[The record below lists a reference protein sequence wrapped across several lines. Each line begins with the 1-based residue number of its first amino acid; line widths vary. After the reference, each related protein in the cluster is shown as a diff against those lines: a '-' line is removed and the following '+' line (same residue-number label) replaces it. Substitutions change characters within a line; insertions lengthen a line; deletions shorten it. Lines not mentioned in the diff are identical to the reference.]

1 MTLLETRLRWYV
13 FNGTETSPMKIC
25 ELLPL
30 FLRLRPWRARSAFCG
45 LIFALT
51 LSGSSFGADSS
62 KNEPLAEVNG
72 ETITTEELNRALGAK
87 LAKLEEQIYDLKR
100 RELDSLVEQRLFAQE
115 AAKRKI
121 SIAAL
126 LDAEVTAKVGLVTEK
141 EIDDFYQANKARI
154 RGDEV
159 DVRQKIRAFL
169 QQQKLASQR
178 ELFVQSLRTQGK
190 VVVHLQPPPV
200 IRVQVSTEGA
210 PVRGAADAPVTIV
223 EFSDFECPFCKQ
235 TQPTLK
241 QLLERYPGKVRLAYR
256 DFPLD
261 SIHPQARRAAEAARC
276 AQDQGKFWE
285 YHDVLFTQSPQLALE
300 DLRRHAGQVGLD
312 VTKFDGCL
320 AAGVHKATVQR
331 DLDEGNRLGI
341 TGTPAFFI
349 NGRTLSGAQ
358 PLEAFTRLIEQELA
372 GVAASGKGK
381 E

>member
-1 MTLLETRLRWYV
+1 ME
-13 FNGTETSPMKIC
+13 IC
-25 ELLPL
+25 ELPL
-30 FLRLRPWRARSAFCG
+30 FSRLRPWRVRVAFCG
-45 LIFALT
+45 LIFTLT

-72 ETITTEELNRALGAK
+72 EAITTEELNRALGAK
-87 LAKLEEQIYDLKR
+87 LAKFEEQIYDLKR
-100 RELDSLVEQRLFAQE
+100 RELDSLIEQRLFAQE

-126 LDAEVTAKVGLVTEK
+126 LDAEVTAKVGIVTEK
-141 EIDDFYQANKARI
+141 EIEDFYQANKARM
-154 RGDEV
+154 RGDEA
-159 DVRQKIRAFL
+159 DLRQKIRAFL
-169 QQQKLASQR
+169 QQQKLNARR
-178 ELFVQSLRTQGK
+178 EAFVESLRSEGR
-190 VVVHLQPPPV
+190 VVVRLQPPAA
-200 IRVQVSTEGA
+200 IRVQVSTEDA
-210 PVRGAADAPVTIV
+210 PVRGPADAPVTIV

-235 TQPTLK
+235 AHPTLK

-300 DLRRHAGQVGLD
+300 DLRRYAGQVGLD
-312 VTKFDGCL
+312 VTTFDGCL

-358 PLEAFTRLIEQELA
+358 PLDAFTRLIDQELA

>member
-1 MTLLETRLRWYV
+1 MPEKKHHLLEIRLRWYV
-13 FNGTETSPMKIC
+13 NPMKIY
-25 ELLPL
+25 ELPL
-30 FLRLRPWRARSAFCG
+30 FSRLRLWRAKAVFCG

-51 LSGSSFGADSS
+51 LNGPSFGADSS

-72 ETITTEELNRALGAK
+72 EVIAAKELEGALGAR
-87 LAKLEEQIYDLKR
+87 LTKLEEQIYDLKL
-100 RELDSLVEQRLFAQE
+100 RELDSLIAQRLFAQE
-115 AAKRKI
+115 AAKRGI
-121 SIAAL
+121 SVPAL
-126 LDAEVTAKVGLVTEK
+126 LDAEVTAKVSLVTEK
-141 EIDDFYQANKARI
+141 EIEDFYQANKARM
-154 RGDEV
+154 RGDDTE
-159 DVRQKIRAFL
+159 VRQKIRAFL
-169 QQQKLASQR
+169 QQQKLTARR
-178 ELFVQSLRTQGK
+178 EAFVESLRSQGK
-190 VVVHLQPPPV
+190 VVVRLQPPAA
-200 IRVQVSTEGA
+200 IRVQVSADGA

-235 TQPTLK
+235 THPTLK

-276 AQDQGKFWE
+276 ASDQGKFWE

-300 DLRRHAGQVGLD
+300 DLRRYAGQVGLD

-320 AAGVHKATVQR
+320 AAGVHKAAVQR

-349 NGRTLSGAQ
+349 NGRTLTGAQ
-358 PLEAFTRLIEQELA
+358 PLDAFTRLIEQELA
-372 GVAASGKGK
+372 RVAASGK